1 MRTYCKATA
10 MSLGKLPNAG
20 EDLYGSSDSKDECVV
35 CANG

>member
-10 MSLGKLPNAG
+10 MSLGKLLNVG
-20 EDLYGSSDSKDECVV
+20 EDLYGSSDTKDECVV

>member
-10 MSLGKLPNAG
+10 MSLGKLPNAS
-20 EDLYGSSDSKDECVV
+20 EDLYDSKDECVV